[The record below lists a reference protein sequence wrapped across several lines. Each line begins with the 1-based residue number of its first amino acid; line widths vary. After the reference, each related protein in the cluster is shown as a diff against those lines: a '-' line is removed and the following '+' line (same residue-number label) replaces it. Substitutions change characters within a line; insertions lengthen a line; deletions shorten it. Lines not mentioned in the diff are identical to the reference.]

1 MSASRKAVGSIKFT
15 DRHQVHI
22 KSRNSK
28 TCESLKREIQAV
40 EVAAQPA
47 AKERS
52 PHPSSFLSDLLFS
65 CTNCSLSTLF
75 SLCGFFVCLRIAT
88 GILLVVEAAF
98 HISSITQPHQ
108 KPTLYGHVQRR
119 VVLSF
124 SLHQSPSA
132 TQHPNATDIQ
142 VLASAITLIRPILQK
157 PESSMTVVRPKLEAV
172 RLLSPQDWRG
182 KAVA

>member
-1 MSASRKAVGSIKFT
+1 MSASRKAVESIKFT
-15 DRHQVHI
+15 DRHKVHI

-47 AKERS
+47 PKERS

-75 SLCGFFVCLRIAT
+75 SLCGFFVCLHSNGHTPRRRSCFPYLVDHAT
-88 GILLVVEAAF
+88 
-98 HISSITQPHQ
+98 SS

-119 VVLSF
+119 VVMSS
-124 SLHQSPSA
+124 SLHQSPS
-132 TQHPNATDIQ
+132 TTPSIQ
-142 VLASAITLIRPILQK
+142 TPLTYKALHRRPH
-157 PESSMTVVRPKLEAV
+157 
-172 RLLSPQDWRG
+172 RLGRFRKKRNL
-182 KAVA
+182 V

>member
-1 MSASRKAVGSIKFT
+1 M
-15 DRHQVHI
+15 HI

-75 SLCGFFVCLRIAT
+75 SLCGFFVCLCRAT
-88 GILLVVEAAF
+88 GILLDVEAAF
-98 HISSITQPHQ
+98 YISSITQPHRN
-108 KPTLYGHVQRR
+108 PRCMATWVIM
-119 VVLSF
+119 SF

-157 PESSMTVVRPKLEAV
+157 PESSMTVVRPKLEAAH
-172 RLLSPQDWRG
+172 LLSPQDWRG